1 MKKNIVIILA
11 LLSLL
16 MTGCN
21 NNPVAGTTW
30 IGENQYYYDV
40 ISFTEDSLTYCGID
54 MNGEIVVPEV
64 KLPYELL
71 KGSYGT
77 LYYSHLDTVIITRP
91 LVFDSIPTYNLISGF
106 HITKEGDLKIH
117 RSLSTDGKKWDL
129 DYPDYEPIEFYK
141 TDKTKALSPREVIRN
156 REYHGILS
164 IMRDRF
170 YLKEGTIGAK
180 NKDDFYLYHKYLSEG
195 FGDSINDLLS
205 TGRIEKFN
213 DKWLVKGK
221 SANADYVYVEKE
233 RGGDKYYVDWNAL
246 VNYSNSSTTYHSIE
260 TGNPQSSYG
269 GSREQLRDLEMA
281 DESLTEYEKSIE
293 AEYER
298 QVERE
303 LREMENW

>member
-1 MKKNIVIILA
+1 MKKILLYLTLIITI
-11 LLSLL
+11 S
-16 MTGCN
+16 GCN
-21 NNPVAGTTW
+21 KNPVAGTTW

-40 ISFTEDSLTYCGID
+40 ISFSEDSLTYCGID

-64 KLPYELL
+64 KLPYMLNTDG
-71 KGSYGT
+71 KRYGIP
-77 LYYSHLDTVIITRP
+77 YRSHLDTAIIHRP
-91 LVFDSIPTYNLISGF
+91 LIFDSISTYNIISGF
-106 HITKEGDLKIH
+106 QITKEGELKIH
-117 RSLSTDGKKWDL
+117 RSWSADGKKWDL
-129 DYPDYEPIEFYK
+129 EYPDYEPIEFYK

-303 LREMENW
+303 LREINE